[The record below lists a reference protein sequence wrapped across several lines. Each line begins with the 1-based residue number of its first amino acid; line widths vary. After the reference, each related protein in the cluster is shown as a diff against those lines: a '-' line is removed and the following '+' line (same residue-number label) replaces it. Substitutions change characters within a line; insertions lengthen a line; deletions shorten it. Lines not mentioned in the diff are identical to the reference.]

1 MEKNEILIYI
11 LIALVSVTLLVFI
24 WFMIE
29 FKGMINDYRCSNLPI
44 NQFYQE
50 KKCQSY
56 WRYEK

>member
-29 FKGMINDYRCSNLPI
+29 FKEMINDYRCSNLPI